1 MLSLRACARY
11 SLLLVLVTPL
21 HLEGQSR
28 ASLQVW
34 YSVANRVPVYASA
47 QSKGRTVGE
56 IETPSAICV
65 VRFNDRFGEVRLFDE
80 KGSATT
86 GYIERFLLSNRPVR
100 STKPRS
106 ISAVCYPPPVVIASV
121 PRVSD
126 NRESIPTP
134 RSPQPET
141 ARPADSPAAESSDRP
156 RAELRRIALA
166 QETFFAERQTYTTT
180 LSDLSRYYEPTSN
193 LTVELLEASAEH
205 WKATVT
211 DTRIRIVCT
220 LEMRVGSN
228 EDPTPECRAATDL
241 SVTSKVAAAPRGR

>member
-11 SLLLVLVTPL
+11 SLLLVLVSPL

-34 YSVANRVPVYASA
+34 YSVANRVPVYALA

-106 ISAVCYPPPVVIASV
+106 ISAVCYPKPVVLASV
-121 PRVSD
+121 ARGSD
-126 NRESIPTP
+126 NRDSIPP
-134 RSPQPET
+134 LRGAQPET
-141 ARPADSPAAESSDRP
+141 ARPADSPAPESTDRP

-166 QETFFAERQTYTTT
+166 QETFFAERQSYTTS
-180 LSDLSRYYEPTSN
+180 LADLTRYYEPSSN

-211 DTRIRIVCT
+211 DTRTRIVCT

-228 EDPTPECRAATDL
+228 EDPTPECRATTEL
-241 SVTSKVAAAPRGR
+241 SVASKPTAAAMDR

>member
-1 MLSLRACARY
+1 MLSLRACAM
-11 SLLLVLVTPL
+11 SGLLLALGSPL
-21 HLEGQSR
+21 QLGAQSR
-28 ASLQVW
+28 GSLQVW
-34 YSVANRVPVYASA
+34 YSIANRVPVYASA
-47 QSKGRTVGE
+47 QSKSRTVGQ
-56 IETPSAICV
+56 IESPAAICV

-80 KGSATT
+80 KGGATT

-106 ISAVCYPPPVVIASV
+106 ISAVCYPPPVRIASV
-121 PRVSD
+121 PRVTDS
-126 NRESIPTP
+126 RESIPTP
-134 RSPQPET
+134 RSPQTET
-141 ARPADSPAAESSDRP
+141 TRPADSPAAESSDRP

-180 LSDLSRYYEPTSN
+180 LADLTRYYEPTSN

-211 DTRIRIVCT
+211 DMSIRIVCT

-228 EDPTPECRAATDL
+228 EDPTPECRATTEI
-241 SVTSKVAAAPRGR
+241 SVASKPTAAPVDR